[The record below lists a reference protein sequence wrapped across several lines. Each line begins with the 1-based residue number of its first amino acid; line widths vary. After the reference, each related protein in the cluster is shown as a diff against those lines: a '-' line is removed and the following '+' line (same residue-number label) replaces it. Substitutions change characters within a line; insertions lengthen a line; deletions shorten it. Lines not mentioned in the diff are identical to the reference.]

1 MGSSDYIVTG
11 NVMDRKPIESIED
24 SWFDADEVKCS
35 TKKSLEENLENVWN
49 VMNKNFNREDNKL
62 SNQYLNSYSKI
73 PDINHERKSTNPNLG
88 WVDNE
93 VMANESVISKSPEM
107 HSESGIFRLSLDDLS
122 ISEADPEPS
131 VKFHPEPE
139 FFWNEGN
146 VTTNA
151 ISEPWSFVNPYYI
164 PVASN
169 GVDFTEEYDDDS
181 DNSEDQSL
189 LARLPP
195 RPPTPPRSKKRF
207 LPFNISNLLCHK
219 DSMNKLK
226 NE

>member
-1 MGSSDYIVTG
+1 MYNPQFACSEYIVTG
-11 NVMDRKPIESIED
+11 NVMDMKPIENIED
-24 SWFDADEVKCS
+24 SGFDADEVKCS
-35 TKKSLEENLENVWN
+35 TKKSLEENLSNVWN
-49 VMNKNFNREDNKL
+49 LMNEKFNREENSL
-62 SNQYLNSYSKI
+62 TNQSLNNYYKI
-73 PDINHERKSTNPNLG
+73 PDINHEIKSASPNLG

-93 VMANESVISKSPEM
+93 IIAHESVISKSPEI
-107 HSESGIFRLSLDDLS
+107 HSESGVFKLSLDELS
-122 ISEADPEPS
+122 ISEPEQV

-139 FFWNEGN
+139 FSWNEGN

-169 GVDFTEEYDDDS
+169 YEDFNEEIDDDS
-181 DNSEDQSL
+181 DISEDQSL

-207 LPFNISNLLCHK
+207 LPFNISNLLRHK
-219 DSMNKLK
+219 TPRTS
-226 NE
+226 